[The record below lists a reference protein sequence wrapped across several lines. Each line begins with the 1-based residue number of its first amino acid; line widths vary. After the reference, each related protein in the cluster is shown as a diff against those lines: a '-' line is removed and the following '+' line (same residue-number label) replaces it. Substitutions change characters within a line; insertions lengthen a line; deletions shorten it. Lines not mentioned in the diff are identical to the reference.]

1 MYTWACLIFS
11 SSYSFLS
18 TPIFSSS
25 SSLPTTIAS
34 VKFTYHVHG
43 LFDRCRGFD
52 WHWLMFAIIRFEP
65 AAAKRIRKNN
75 FFASIVHCRSG
86 HRVSIVKSH
95 NNVRSSVF
103 CLARW
108 IVFIFLKAVSRV
120 VLYVF
125 LLFSF
130 IPSYKNIFFKA
141 LGDLVGQFF
150 NKTIWEQLK
159 KRNWLPWKGDEG
171 LSTRSLKKKNVKNV
185 QSSQILK
192 INSLHKSERQQHNK
206 MEKRFKGNFSV
217 CFFPPQKTPDCA
229 DRNRII
235 ITANRYRCQN
245 NLSAWVI
252 SSVRGGNHFL
262 LLV

>member
-1 MYTWACLIFS
+1 MPFGARITDAHTHTPVRLVFPCCPAYLYTQKSKIAVLLFLYFVVPFLYTWACLIFS

-103 CLARW
+103 CVARW

-159 KRNWLPWKGDEG
+159 KGIDYREKVTKGFQLD
-171 LSTRSLKKKNVKNV
+171 
-185 QSSQILK
+185 
-192 INSLHKSERQQHNK
+192 H
-206 MEKRFKGNFSV
+206 
-217 CFFPPQKTPDCA
+217 
-229 DRNRII
+229 
-235 ITANRYRCQN
+235 
-245 NLSAWVI
+245 
-252 SSVRGGNHFL
+252 
-262 LLV
+262 